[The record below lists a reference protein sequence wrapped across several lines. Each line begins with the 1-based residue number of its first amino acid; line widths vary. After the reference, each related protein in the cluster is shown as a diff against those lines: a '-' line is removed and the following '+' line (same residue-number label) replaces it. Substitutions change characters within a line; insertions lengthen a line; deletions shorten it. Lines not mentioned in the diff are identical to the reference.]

1 MITPTPNEKTV
12 FEGSVAGSLSVRSP
26 GNRHVPDVQV
36 RYSLTCTMEN
46 HFDPLLTLLYSQM
59 R

>member
-1 MITPTPNEKTV
+1 MAASQKHKTTSA
-12 FEGSVAGSLSVRSP
+12 GSVTGLLRGPSL

-36 RYSLTCTMEN
+36 RYSLTCTIKS
-46 HFDPLLTLLYSQM
+46 HFDPLLMFSYSQV